1 MSTTRIADVVVP
13 EVYQEYMTLNGT
25 EVTRFFDSGIIV
37 QNPVLDARA
46 SGASQETNLPFWND
60 LDPNDNPDLSNDN
73 PADKSTPTKITAGK
87 QMAQTAYLHKSWSAM
102 NLVSHLAGSDPMQA
116 ILTMTNT
123 YWARQFQKRLI
134 NSCRGI
140 YEDNAANDSGDMT
153 YDISLSTAG
162 TPGDANKIGSTAAI
176 RAEMTLG
183 DATGSIGAMGVH
195 STVFGRMRE
204 LDLIDFVQPS
214 ADSGLIAATPYGNP
228 MYQGRDII
236 VDDGMPVEIDGN
248 DNTIYTSVLFGAGAF
263 GYGNGSPDVP
273 VETGRDATSG
283 NGGGQDVLH
292 ERRHLLVHPFGFSFD
307 VTQVAGQS
315 ATLAELAA
323 AVAWNRVVDRKLVPL
338 AFLRTNG

>member
-1 MSTTRIADVVVP
+1 MSTTRLSDVIVP
-13 EVYQEYMTLNGT
+13 EVYQDYMTLNGT

-37 QNPVLDARA
+37 QNEILNARA
-46 SGASQETNLPFWND
+46 SGPSQETNLPFWND
-60 LDPNDNPDLSNDN
+60 LDPDDTPDLSNDD

-102 NLVSHLAGSDPMQA
+102 NLVQHLTGSDPMQA
-116 ILTMTNT
+116 ILGMTNT
-123 YWARQFQKRLI
+123 YWARQFQRRLM

-140 YEDNAANDSGDMT
+140 YEDNAQNDSGDMV
-153 YDISLSTAG
+153 YDISAASG
-162 TPGDANKIGSTAAI
+162 TPGDTNKIGGTAAI

-183 DATGSIGAMGVH
+183 DAVGSIGAIGVH
-195 STVFGRMRE
+195 SVVFGRMRE
-204 LDLIDFVQPS
+204 LDLIDFIQPS
-214 ADSGLIAATPYGNP
+214 AESGLIAATPMGNP
-228 MYQGRDII
+228 MYQGKQVV

-273 VETGRDATSG
+273 VETDRDPTSG

-292 ERRHLLVHPFGFSFD
+292 ERRHLLIHPFGFAFNPN
-307 VTQVAGQS
+307 QVSGQS
-315 ATLAELAA
+315 ATLTELAA
-323 AVAWNRVVDRKLVPL
+323 AAAWDRVVDRKLVPM